1 MTDYKKMPKGFQGV
15 KAEDSLF
22 DIYDKSMTYVRVTED
37 DRQAWLYLVPK
48 EDGSVYTKDELVMI
62 LNENEVVAGIDEDL
76 LIAMAKKK
84 VYEREIKVAEFV
96 EPVEGKDGYYE
107 YFFDV
112 NSETKKPAIREDG
125 SVDYQSMN
133 MVNNVKKGT
142 VLAKYHPAVEG
153 IPGSDVR
160 GFEVSVAAVRSL
172 PSVQGKGVIKDPEDE
187 NTYLAGQDGKVELK
201 NGKIMLNN
209 IHQITGDVDQ
219 IIGKIEFFGD
229 VLISG
234 NVEAGTVIRAGKSLT
249 IEGTVEAAN
258 LTAGGD
264 IILKRGIQG
273 SQKAKVVCR
282 GDLYADF
289 IEHTYVQ
296 AGGNVEANIILNSQI
311 EAEGKVVL
319 TGKKGTLVGGNVHGT
334 KGIDCKELGNDVEVK
349 TIVHAG
355 CMPEFITQQRRLY
368 KEEDDLKAE
377 LQELYAELREVENK
391 AKVMGADT
399 PLVTV
404 QLNALKNKKQ
414 KLDEKIQ
421 ACNEELL
428 GISVYIERAKDAKIR
443 VDGNLYKGSIICID
457 QCRMPIVNN
466 TMFMEY
472 RNISGMIAGSV
483 IVKGDGAN

>member
-1 MTDYKKMPKGFQGV
+1 MTEYENKPKGFQGV
-15 KAEDSLF
+15 NVEDSLF
-22 DIYDKSMTYVRVTED
+22 DIFDKSKTYVRITED
-37 DRQAWLYLVPK
+37 DRQAWLYLMPK
-48 EDGSVYTKDELVMI
+48 EDGSVYTKNELIMI
-62 LNENEVVAGIDEDL
+62 LHENEVVAGIDEDL

-96 EPVEGKDGYYE
+96 EPVNGKDGYYE
-107 YFFDV
+107 YFFDI
-112 NSETKKPAIREDG
+112 NNETKKPSIREDG

-133 MVNNVKKGT
+133 MVNNVKKGS

-153 IPGSDVR
+153 IPGADVR
-160 GFEVSVAAVRSL
+160 GFEVPVAAVRSL
-172 PSVQGKGVIKDPEDE
+172 PSIQGKGVIKDPEDE
-187 NTYLAGQDGKVELK
+187 NIYLAAQDGKVELK

-229 VLISG
+229 ILISG

-273 SQKAKVVCR
+273 SQKANVVCR

-289 IEHTYVQ
+289 IEHTHAQ

-311 EAEGKVVL
+311 EAEGKVIL

-355 CMPEFITQQRRLY
+355 CMPEIITQHRRLL
-368 KEEDDLKAE
+368 KEEDDLKD
-377 LQELYAELREVENK
+377 ELRELYIELKDVENK
-391 AKVMGADT
+391 AKVLGAEA

-404 QLNALKNKKQ
+404 QLNALKNKKK
-414 KLDEKIQ
+414 KLDEKIRE
-421 ACNEELL
+421 CHEELS
-428 GISVYIERAKDAKIR
+428 GISVYIEKAKDAKIR
-443 VDGNLYKGSIICID
+443 IDGNLYKGSIICID
-457 QCRMPIVNN
+457 QCRMPIVNS

-483 IVKGDGAN
+483 IIKD

>member
-1 MTDYKKMPKGFQGV
+1 MTDNTNKPKDFQGV

-22 DIYDKSMTYVRVTED
+22 DIYDKSMTYVRITED
-37 DRQAWLYLVPK
+37 DRQAWLYLMPK
-48 EDGSVYTKDELVMI
+48 EDGSAYTKDELI
-62 LNENEVVAGIDEDL
+62 LILHENEVVAGIDEDL

-96 EPVEGKDGYYE
+96 EPIEGKDGYYE
-107 YFFDV
+107 YFFDI

-125 SVDYQSMN
+125 SVDYQSIN
-133 MVNNVKKGT
+133 VVNNVKKGT
-142 VLAKYHPAVEG
+142 VLAKYHPPVEG
-153 IPGSDVR
+153 VPGADVR
-160 GFEVSVAAVRSL
+160 GFEVSVTAVKNL
-172 PSVQGKGVIKDPEDE
+172 PSVQGKGVVMDPEDE
-187 NTYLAGQDGKVELK
+187 NVYLAGQDGKVELK
-201 NGKIMLNN
+201 NGKIMLHN

-229 VLISG
+229 IVISG
-234 NVEAGTVIRAGKSLT
+234 NVEAGTIIRAGKSLT
-249 IEGTVEAAN
+249 IEGTVEAVN

-282 GDLYADF
+282 GNLYADF

-355 CMPEFITQQRRLY
+355 CMPEFITQQRRLF

-377 LQELYAELREVENK
+377 LQELYAELKEVENK
-391 AKVMGADT
+391 AKVMGADA
-399 PLVTV
+399 PLVMV
-404 QLNALKNKKQ
+404 QLNALKNKKK

-421 ACNEELL
+421 ECNEELS

-483 IVKGDGAN
+483 IVKGDMGD

>member
-1 MTDYKKMPKGFQGV
+1 MTDYANMPKGFQGV
-15 KAEDSLF
+15 NVEDSLF
-22 DIYDKSMTYVRVTED
+22 DIYDKSTTYVRVTED
-37 DRQAWLYLVPK
+37 ERQAWLYLMPK
-48 EDGSVYTKDELVMI
+48 EDGNAYTKDELI
-62 LNENEVVAGIDEDL
+62 ALLHENEVVEGINEDL
-76 LIAMAKKK
+76 LIGMAKKE

-96 EPVEGKDGYYE
+96 EPIAGKDGYYE

-112 NSETKKPAIREDG
+112 NSETKKPSIREDG

-133 MVNNVKKGT
+133 MVNNVKKGD
-142 VLAKYHPAVEG
+142 VLAKYHPPVEG
-153 IPGSDVR
+153 IPGKDVR
-160 GFEVSVAAVRSL
+160 GFEIPVGGVRSL
-172 PSVQGKGVIKDPEDE
+172 PSAQGKGVIKDPEDE
-187 NTYLAGQDGKVELK
+187 NIYLADQDGKVELK

-209 IHQITGDVDQ
+209 IHQVTGDVDQ

-229 VLISG
+229 ILISG

-282 GDLYADF
+282 GNLYADF
-289 IEHTYVQ
+289 IEHTHVQ

-311 EAEGKVVL
+311 EAEGKVIL

-355 CMPEFITQQRRLY
+355 CMPEIITQQRRLL
-368 KEEDDLKAE
+368 KEEEELKSE
-377 LQELYAELREVENK
+377 LQELYGELKEVENK
-391 AKVMGADT
+391 AKVMGAEA

-404 QLNALKNKKQ
+404 QLNALKSRKK

-421 ACNEELL
+421 ECQEELA
-428 GISVYIERAKDAKIR
+428 GISVYIEKSKDAKVRI
-443 VDGNLYKGSIICID
+443 DGNLYKGSIICID

-483 IVKGDGAN
+483 IVKGEFGD